1 MRFLILFVA
10 FCFATAVSAGTF
22 EIKDGHFLLDGKPYR
37 IYGGEMH
44 YARIPREYWR
54 HRIQM
59 AHAMGCNT
67 LSIYVFWNYHE
78 TAPGVWDWRSD
89 NHDLRAF
96 IELAK
101 EEGMYI
107 VLRPGPYTCAE
118 WDFGGFPYWY
128 AGTRVRTSDPAF
140 LDSCRTYLKEV
151 YKQVDGLFV
160 EQGGNIIMT
169 QVENEYGSF
178 SFDMQMKVSHRQRR
192 IYMEKLAD
200 IFREVGFSHTLFT
213 CDGGIIP
220 VINFARLGH
229 IKGLFPGT
237 NDSKFPGTAHHT
249 VRKFYSKQGPYY
261 IPEEYAGWFTHWGDA
276 HVFHRDVEKYKKHV
290 EDLLKTDFSFCYYM
304 VHGGTNFGFWSGANH
319 RSQNDVWPVIT
330 SYDYGAPIG
339 EAGNRTPLYDSLR
352 AVYQRYTGE
361 KLAEVPAPI
370 GTMSMAGI
378 RLTPH
383 LLFRN
388 EGLSDTAR
396 NPVAFEKM
404 DQYRND
410 NYVLYEASVND
421 TIKGKLST
429 SGITDFATIYTSEK
443 LLATIDR
450 DQPAGT
456 VARTVNVDLPNQ
468 ADMQIVVEN
477 MGRINFG
484 KKLWDNRR
492 GITEGLLLNGKPFKP
507 GLWTSY
513 HISNETD
520 VVPPHWEQDTSYVAE
535 QPVFYSGSFTLTDTA
550 DTWMDMRGFG
560 KGFVV
565 VNGHNLGR
573 YWEVGPQYSLYVPG
587 VWLRKGANEIVIFDL
602 LNHRQQYYIS
612 ATDHPVDR

>member
-1 MRFLILFVA
+1 MHRFLLALFVMLGLA
-10 FCFATAVSAGTF
+10 ASAGTF

-78 TAPGVWDWRSD
+78 TDPGVWDWKSD

-128 AGTRVRTSDPAF
+128 AGTRVRTSDPTF

-192 IYMEKLAD
+192 MYMEKLAD

-237 NDSKFPGTAHHT
+237 NDSKFLGTAHHT
-249 VRKFYSKQGPYY
+249 VRRFYSKQGPYY
-261 IPEEYAGWFTHWGDA
+261 IPEEYAGWFTHWGDE

-290 EDLLKTDFSFCYYM
+290 EDLLRTDFSFCYYM

-352 AVYQRYTGE
+352 AVYQRHTGE
-361 KLAEVPAPI
+361 ILPEVPAPVRRMHI
-370 GTMSMAGI
+370 DSIPLEPVRSSIIVSPDRYDMPTMEAAERPFGYMMYWKVFDKAIDGVLS
-378 RLTPH
+378 L
-383 LLFRN
+383 
-388 EGLSDTAR
+388 EGLRDYAQIFVDDSIIATVDR
-396 NPVAFEKM
+396 NMPAA
-404 DQYRND
+404 Q
-410 NYVLYEASVND
+410 VLRKVKVSIPGGGRLKV
-421 TIKGKLST
+421 I
-429 SGITDFATIYTSEK
+429 
-443 LLATIDR
+443 
-450 DQPAGT
+450 
-456 VARTVNVDLPNQ
+456 
-468 ADMQIVVEN
+468 VEN

-484 KKLWDNRR
+484 KKLWDDHK
-492 GITEGLLLNGKPFKP
+492 GMTKALKINGKAIAGWSSHQIIDYVASADFQGSDSKVPFKP
-507 GLWTSY
+507 NGLNCYGGTFSL
-513 HISNETD
+513 N
-520 VVPPHWEQDTSYVAE
+520 
-535 QPVFYSGSFTLTDTA
+535 DTA
-550 DTWMDMRGFG
+550 DTWLDMHGFG
-560 KGFVV
+560 KGVVV

-587 VWLRKGANEIVIFDL
+587 VWLRKGE
-602 LNHRQQYYIS
+602 NHISILDALGHKQQYYIT